1 MTTAQRREEIL
12 ALLNQ
17 ADAPIAAKDLAV
29 IRASRPKIIS
39 TNRG

>member
-17 ADAPIAAKDLAV
+17 ADAPIAAKDL
-29 IRASRPKIIS
+29 P
-39 TNRG
+39 RGLGSAAR